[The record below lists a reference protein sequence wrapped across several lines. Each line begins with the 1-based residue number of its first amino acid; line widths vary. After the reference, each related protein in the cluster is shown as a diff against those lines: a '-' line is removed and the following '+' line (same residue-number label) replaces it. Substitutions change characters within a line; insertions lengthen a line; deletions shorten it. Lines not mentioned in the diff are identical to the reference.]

1 VETHSRRAGVAYR
14 GHPATNRYPVKH
26 RGTPTNGVVMIS
38 GWMVPRGRAPG
49 LENQAGIILRRSLLW
64 GCGGV
69 NISPMAVSA
78 PEEGFEKY
86 RRYVGET
93 VEHVCKELERVVE
106 EVIGRQRWEDEV

>member
-1 VETHSRRAGVAYR
+1 MGVM
-14 GHPATNRYPVKH
+14 
-26 RGTPTNGVVMIS
+26 MIS
-38 GWMVPRGRAPG
+38 GWMVLRGRAPG
-49 LENQAGIILRRSLLW
+49 LENQAGIIPRRSLLW

-93 VEHVCKELERVVE
+93 VEYVCRELERVDE
-106 EVIGRQRWEDEV
+106 EVIGRRRWEDGVQDY